1 MRAEEFIL
9 ESIDHKPGDILD
21 LTKNYPQYTKLLA
34 RIESIKSTGHLR
46 LVIVRA
52 VGTKNTFTV
61 GQRIQVAPNYVR
73 RCPTVYTA

>member
-1 MRAEEFIL
+1 MRAKEFIL

-21 LTKNYPQYTKLLA
+21 LTRNYPQYTQLLA

-46 LVIVRA
+46 LTIVRA
-52 VGTKNTFTV
+52 VGTKATFTV
-61 GQRIQVAPNYVR
+61 GQHIQVAPNYVK